1 MLQQVPLHTL
11 WLQYIYPPLLLRSA
25 AGGRPQ
31 LEFSSILGEDGLP
44 VVRHLCRP
52 VMLVGLGGT
61 HGWFG
66 GVRVWSQYV

>member
-11 WLQYIYPPLLLRSA
+11 WLEYIYPLLLLCSA
-25 AGGRPQ
+25 AGGPPQ

-44 VVRHLCRP
+44 AILHLCRP
-52 VMLVGLGGT
+52 VMLVGLGGA

-66 GVRVWSQYV
+66 GVGV